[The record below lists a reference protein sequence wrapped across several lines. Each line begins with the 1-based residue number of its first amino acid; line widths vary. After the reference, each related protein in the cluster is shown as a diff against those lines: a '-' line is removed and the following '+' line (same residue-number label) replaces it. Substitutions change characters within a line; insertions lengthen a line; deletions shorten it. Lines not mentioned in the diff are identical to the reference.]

1 MGKTALA
8 TNIAFNAA
16 KLQDEKKVRNS
27 FLFFG
32 NVL

>member
-16 KLQDEKKVRNS
+16 QKLQDSGKNQ
-27 FLFFG
+27 LFF
-32 NVL
+32 L